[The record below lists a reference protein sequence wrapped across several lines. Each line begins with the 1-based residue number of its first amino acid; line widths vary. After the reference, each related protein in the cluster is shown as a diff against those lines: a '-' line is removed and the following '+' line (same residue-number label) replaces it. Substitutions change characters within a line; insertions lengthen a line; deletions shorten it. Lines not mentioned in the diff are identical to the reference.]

1 MERDP
6 NQKLSKNVN
15 IQCTGKLQQVKEKT
29 IKSVS
34 DEKVAW
40 QSAKAKAKAEK
51 AAKAVEAAGVPTAKT
66 EKAGNEGD
74 DSY

>member
-29 IKSVS
+29 IKLVS

-40 QSAKAKAKAEK
+40 QSAKAKAKAEE

-66 EKAGNEGD
+66 EK
-74 DSY
+74 SWK